1 MMITS
6 HEGKQG
12 DGSHKTIIGQPG
24 SSAWKWMDPIPLGG
38 CLALNWHA
46 CRESRVARVTTST
59 PEIVQAAL
67 SSLRPHSASDT
78 LTLLLHF
85 IKQIDQQPSPARR
98 PTSTTTGTAS
108 RNRARLPLLPPH
120 RPPTKR
126 STAQATAHLS
136 TQRRQRLRGN
146 HHRQEDRRRPQS
158 R

>member
-6 HEGKQG
+6 QEGKQG

-67 SSLRPHSASDT
+67 VRIKNVYLSVTVTRRSGEDPSRLSLLRHSSSVDAGVGAA
-78 LTLLLHF
+78 
-85 IKQIDQQPSPARR
+85 PARW
-98 PTSTTTGTAS
+98 
-108 RNRARLPLLPPH
+108 NR
-120 RPPTKR
+120 
-126 STAQATAHLS
+126 
-136 TQRRQRLRGN
+136 
-146 HHRQEDRRRPQS
+146 
-158 R
+158 